1 MQSGGEGA
9 GKGKLEALTVFSQK
23 IQAREKGG
31 NKQGEKEGAEHKDET
46 TEQKREERANQ
57 QEGGWRE
64 ALVALARL
72 WPEKPEANGKEE
84 RGGKRRL
91 RNKGQYRG
99 VRSRR
104 TNVQGAICSMDDTS
118 L

>member
-46 TEQKREERANQ
+46 KEQKREERANQ
-57 QEGGWRE
+57 QEGGVERG
-64 ALVALARL
+64 AGSPGTSLARKTRSQR
-72 WPEKPEANGKEE
+72 E
-84 RGGKRRL
+84 RL

-99 VRSRR
+99 VRSQR
-104 TNVQGAICSMDDTS
+104 TNVQGAIYSMDDTS

>member
-46 TEQKREERANQ
+46 KEQKREERANQ
-57 QEGGWRE
+57 QEGGVERG
-64 ALVALARL
+64 AGSPGTSLAR
-72 WPEKPEANGKEE
+72 KTRSQME
-84 RGGKRRL
+84 RRKRSQV
-91 RNKGQYRG
+91 K
-99 VRSRR
+99 
-104 TNVQGAICSMDDTS
+104 
-118 L
+118 

>member
-31 NKQGEKEGAEHKDET
+31 SKKGEEEGAEHKDESK
-46 TEQKREERANQ
+46 EQKREERANQ
-57 QEGGWRE
+57 QGGVERG
-64 ALVALARL
+64 AGSPGTSLARKTRSQR
-72 WPEKPEANGKEE
+72 E
-84 RGGKRRL
+84 RL
-91 RNKGQYRG
+91 RNKGRYRG
-99 VRSRR
+99 QR